1 MSVSRKVEIAKML
14 REWRQMQA
22 TTENV
27 ELYRILQNKT
37 INEIANTQPETN
49 IDLLAI
55 TGLGPKKVQKY
66 GKQLLEIVVKAS
78 APETQNK
85 VSETDVDGSIS
96 VSEFISR
103 INFSLAKHTVRIR
116 GEITDRVKT
125 VNKAVYFRIK
135 DMEQD
140 AILDC
145 FAWRDTFEGKG
156 VFPEEGAEVILEG
169 QVQIY
174 PPTGRF
180 SLQVKL
186 LELRGEGLLKKAFE
200 KLRKELEMTGA
211 FSESRKRQIEDLPQR
226 IALVTALQSDAETD
240 FMTHIGK
247 HGITIDKYD
256 VRVEGIKSESS
267 IINALNQ
274 INKSTVFYDAI
285 VITRGGGSMES
296 LQSFNARS
304 VVEAIMSCR
313 YPVISAVGHERDVTL
328 CDLVA
333 DIRVSTPTDAG
344 KLIDTLYKDF
354 LHTFDNKLL
363 NITNHTASTITKLQN
378 SLDKTIQTN
387 KTKVHNVISEINNTY
402 QRSILNLRNL
412 ISRLQNS
419 LQQPNQQVQQITT
432 KMHYW
437 FKNNSEVINSR
448 QEQLTTEFKNKS
460 STFKHELQTSITRTS
475 SSHANYRKNIS
486 SYIKDLAEVHSN
498 SKRLFLAQLSLTKT
512 SILNTE
518 KFLYAQNPETIL
530 QKGYVIVSSDN
541 QTIKSANMAQQHKT
555 LNLEFIDGKIS
566 VINEDYE

>member
-1 MSVSRKVEIAKML
+1 ML

-37 INEIANTQPETN
+37 INEIADTQPETN

-211 FSESRKRQIEDLPQR
+211 FAESRKRPIDDLPRR

-240 FMTHIGK
+240 FMTHIGQ

-267 IINALNQ
+267 IITTLNQ
-274 INKSTVFYDAI
+274 INKSAAFYDAI

-333 DIRVSTPTDAG
+333 DVRVSTPTDAG
-344 KLIDTLYKDF
+344 KLIDTIYKDF
-354 LHTFDNKLL
+354 LQISDNKLL
-363 NITNHTASTITKLQN
+363 KITNNTATSITRLQN
-378 SLDKTIQTN
+378 NLDKTIQTN
-387 KTKVHNVISEINNTY
+387 KTQVQNLLSEIDNTY
-402 QRSILNLRNL
+402 QRSILNLRHL
-412 ISRLQNS
+412 INRLQNS

-432 KMHYW
+432 NMHYW
-437 FKNNSEVINSR
+437 FKTHTDLIDSR
-448 QEQLTTEFKNKS
+448 IDRLTTEFKSKASAFDHDLQISITRFYSGQYSYRKTIS
-460 STFKHELQTSITRTS
+460 SQTTELTEWHRTIKHSFFSQLVTLQTSIT
-475 SSHANYRKNIS
+475 
-486 SYIKDLAEVHSN
+486 N
-498 SKRLFLAQLSLTKT
+498 SQ
-512 SILNTE
+512 
-518 KFLYAQNPETIL
+518 KFLHAQNPETIL
-530 QKGYVIVSSDN
+530 QKGYAIVSDDN
-541 QTIKSANMAQQHKT
+541 RTIRSADTARQHKS
-555 LNLEFIDGKIS
+555 LNLEFIDGKIQ
-566 VINEDYE
+566 VINQDYDQ